1 MMRGGHGGGS
11 SLTTV
16 NQQLSTPVNCQGQMR
31 AMEPFGAPLLTA
43 WTRAAAAGAVW
54 LVVSGFTAGPG
65 MASGGAEPVP
75 GIRAVE
81 SRSFITSDGA
91 RLHYL
96 EAGPRSGP
104 GETPP
109 QTVVFVPGWTM
120 PGWIFQHQIDA
131 LKDRFHVLAL
141 DPRGQ
146 GESEVTAYGYSY
158 ERRGRDIG
166 DLIDQC
172 ADGPVVLVG
181 WSLGVLDSLAYVA
194 GQGDAKIA
202 GLVLIDNSVGE
213 EPAPVARAGAST
225 ASPADRAEIPEDER
239 RRRRAAF
246 VASMFAHDPGAD
258 YRARLTDQ
266 ALGMTQADERRLLAY
281 DVPRTY
287 WRAALHSTGKPV
299 LYVVRPRLRAQ
310 GENLVRTHAD
320 ARMEVFEDAG
330 HALFVDDADRFDALL
345 IDFLDHRVAPRSDM
359 GTMH

>member
-1 MMRGGHGGGS
+1 
-11 SLTTV
+11 
-16 NQQLSTPVNCQGQMR
+16 MR

-43 WTRAAAAGAVW
+43 WTRAAAAGVAW

-65 MASGGAEPVP
+65 MASGGAASVP
-75 GIRAVE
+75 GTGAVE

-91 RLHYL
+91 RLQIMK
-96 EAGPRSGP
+96 AGPRPDTASG
-104 GETPP
+104 GPP
-109 QTVVFVPGWTM
+109 TVVFVPGWTM
-120 PGWIFQHQIDA
+120 PGWIFQHQIYA

-146 GESEVTAYGYSY
+146 GESEVTAFGYSY

-166 DLIDQC
+166 ELIDHAAGGAAEGQ
-172 ADGPVVLVG
+172 VVLVG

-194 GQGDAKIA
+194 GQGDGRLA

-213 EPAPVARAGAST
+213 EPAPAPRPGAST
-225 ASPADRAEIPEDER
+225 ASPADRADLPEDER
-239 RRRRAAF
+239 RRRRVAF
-246 VASMFAHDPGAD
+246 VASMFVHDPGAD

-266 ALGMTQADERRLLAY
+266 ALRMTQADERRLLAY
-281 DVPRTY
+281 DVPRSY
-287 WRAALHSTGKPV
+287 WRAALHSTDKPV

-345 IDFLDHRVAPRSDM
+345 IDFLDHRLQ
-359 GTMH
+359 GTVH

>member
-1 MMRGGHGGGS
+1 
-11 SLTTV
+11 
-16 NQQLSTPVNCQGQMR
+16 MR

-54 LVVSGFTAGPG
+54 LVVSGFAAGPG
-65 MASGGAEPVP
+65 TASGGAQPVP
-75 GIRAVE
+75 GIGAVE

-96 EAGPRSGP
+96 EAGPRPDAASVSG
-104 GETPP
+104 GPP
-109 QTVVFVPGWTM
+109 TVVFVPGWTM

-146 GESEVTAYGYSY
+146 GESEVTAFGYSY

-166 DLIDQC
+166 ELIDH
-172 ADGPVVLVG
+172 AAPGPVVLVG

-194 GQGDAKIA
+194 GQGDGRIA

-213 EPAPVARAGAST
+213 EPAPVAGPGGG
-225 ASPADRAEIPEDER
+225 SPADRADLPEDER

-266 ALGMTQADERRLLAY
+266 ALRMSQSDERRLLAY
-281 DVPRTY
+281 DVPRSY
-287 WRAALHSTGKPV
+287 WREALHSTDKPV

-320 ARMEVFEDAG
+320 ARMEVFETAG
-330 HALFVDDADRFDALL
+330 HALFVDETGRFDALL
-345 IDFLDHRVAPRSDM
+345 IDFLDHRVA
-359 GTMH
+359 GTVH